1 LVRRTIVF
9 GFLLLIAVAA
19 SSVLPAQAVRKN
31 PPPFLSCFATVG
43 TNPHGVVYVAYF
55 YRRAAAVRMAAVWS
69 AEGWTGITIVAC

>member
-1 LVRRTIVF
+1 MVRRTVVF
-9 GFLLLIAVAA
+9 GLLLLVAVAA
-19 SSVLPAQAVRKN
+19 SSTLPVQAFRKN

-69 AEGWTGITIVAC
+69 AEGWTGIMIVAC